1 MTAKAHPA
9 PLNATRIIFAL
20 CAIAWVAIVWR
31 GVSNV
36 KGPEA
41 LVATVSQA
49 EVQRFARQQLESLQ
63 PRSFAEDLELCG
75 IVFETSEGELGASR
89 PSSGNAASCDL
100 SYFDE
105 PGMVPVASFHTH
117 GRHSRQYDGEVPSL
131 VDIQSDI
138 ASGLDGYVSTPGGRL
153 WHIDHE
159 RREAHMVCG
168 AGCLTQDPRYE
179 PCVGD
184 RIEEAYTLA
193 TLRNRFSGGAAIC

>member
-1 MTAKAHPA
+1 M
-9 PLNATRIIFAL
+9 NSRITTIVFVL
-20 CAIAWVAIVWR
+20 CALAWVVIVVR

-36 KGPEA
+36 KGPDA
-41 LVATVSQA
+41 LVATVPQPQ
-49 EVQRFARQQLESLQ
+49 VQRYARQQLEALQ

-89 PSSGNAASCDL
+89 PTGRDADTCDL

-131 VDIQSDI
+131 IDIQSDI
-138 ASGLDGYVSTPGGRL
+138 ASGLDGYVATPGGRF

-159 RREAHMVCG
+159 TAEARLVCG
-168 AGCLTQDPRYE
+168 PGCLRQDPRYE

-184 RIEEAYTLA
+184 RIEPVYTFE
-193 TLRNRFSGGAAIC
+193 TLRNRFARGAVPC